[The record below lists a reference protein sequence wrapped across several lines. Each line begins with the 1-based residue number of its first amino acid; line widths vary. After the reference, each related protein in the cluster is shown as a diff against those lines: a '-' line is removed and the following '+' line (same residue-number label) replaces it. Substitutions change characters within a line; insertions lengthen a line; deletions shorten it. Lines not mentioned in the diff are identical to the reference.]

1 MHNSVDNVEN
11 FLPLGVD
18 VDGDLLD
25 RLIENR
31 IGFHLLFDLLERVDD
46 GRMIALAEF
55 AANVRR
61 GEIRHAANEIHRRLT
76 GVDHLTAAGGAFD
89 DLFVDAE
96 IARGLGDDHGGRG
109 GKV

>member
-25 RLIENR
+25 RLVENR

-46 GRMIALAEF
+46 GVERFVMRRTRYIAA
-55 AANVRR
+55 
-61 GEIRHAANEIHRRLT
+61 
-76 GVDHLTAAGGAFD
+76 
-89 DLFVDAE
+89 
-96 IARGLGDDHGGRG
+96 
-109 GKV
+109 

>member
-31 IGFHLLFDLLERVDD
+31 IGKKVEVEVRHVEE
-46 GRMIALAEF
+46 GRRFED
-55 AANVRR
+55 
-61 GEIRHAANEIHRRLT
+61 T
-76 GVDHLTAAGGAFD
+76 
-89 DLFVDAE
+89 FVDIEKKINME
-96 IARGLGDDHGGRG
+96 IIVED
-109 GKV
+109 

>member
-1 MHNSVDNVEN
+1 MHNSVYNVEN

-25 RLIENR
+25 RLVENR
-31 IGFHLLFDLLERVDD
+31 VGFHLLFDLLERVYD

-55 AANVRR
+55 AADVRR
-61 GEIRHAANEIHRRLT
+61 GEICHAAHEIHRRLT
-76 GVDHLTAAGGAFD
+76 GVDHLTAAGWAFD

-96 IARGLGDDHGGRG
+96 IA
-109 GKV
+109 